1 MRIYLL
7 LALFFIVL
15 AGCVST
21 REPQYQR
28 RAELDPQIDLWMTKT
43 AASATETIPVL
54 VRTSDPVNY
63 PFLTH
68 VKAAFYTG
76 HVTKEQIR
84 TLLKDPRVVR
94 IRTGKKQLQ
103 KKRSQ

>member
-1 MRIYLL
+1 MRKIILL
-7 LALFFIVL
+7 SLLFILF

-21 REPQYQR
+21 REVQFQR
-28 RAELDPQIDLWMTKT
+28 RAELDPQIDLWLAKKAHTPG
-43 AASATETIPVL
+43 ETISVL
-54 VRTSDPVNY
+54 VRTSSPVKY

-76 HVTKEQIR
+76 HVTRDQIKQ
-84 TLLKDPRVVR
+84 LLKDPRVVR
-94 IRTGKKQLQ
+94 IRSGKKQLL